1 MHKLRRQA
9 PSPSVLSIGGRQMKD
24 RLDAPLTNARTQLII
39 QAFFMMVYT
48 YALTHIL
55 LFAIELPVK
64 ILPLIVVIVVS
75 FVACFI
81 FLRFKRAF
89 IAALVVFA
97 VVVVPAL
104 VWPNA
109 KFFHAIS
116 ESLYALIDKVND
128 WFYTVFYQIQTPN
141 IDYSSVSI
149 FFAFLIS
156 IFMFTWMN
164 LSAAPFAM
172 GLVASVAYGLSE
184 YFTEGAH
191 GIEIKILYLLA
202 MLVVLR
208 FLAERKP
215 AGSRYASL
223 SEMTNKEIKLSSG
236 ETSRRNWAAF
246 VAFLL
251 MCFIVLSHVAL
262 PTDFFHNKWLD
273 DQIASMVGKKHGR
286 GDQALGYKE
295 FSLKEFGYYPLER
308 RIGGAARPTNTPF
321 LRIHTDGRPLWLK
334 GTAYQIYT
342 EQGWI
347 SEGMNPNWRF
357 GHQANQEAQSKYI
370 GVPNVNEEDYMKLV
384 LRRTRVSI
392 TPEQDQQVVFQSG
405 RPRLYSRNNDKR
417 AFNAY
422 FNTSGHLY
430 LDSLIPENGYSSVGQ
445 SFNVLHLRTSEE
457 ITRFGEL
464 YDIAYGQPSQRLTKE
479 DRALYLALPDLPD
492 LESRVMEFDE
502 TLHRYIYKRVNAISD
517 ADIIALIRETLSS
530 RMTYTLRAATPKE
543 GEEFVGWFLREK
555 KGYCTFF
562 ATAVTVLAREAKIP
576 ARYVEGFLV
585 PATEPGT
592 AKRQVLTGLNAH
604 AWAEV
609 WIEGAGWIP
618 VDATPGRVL
627 DDMARSDYAAQHE
640 SEIEDPPPTEPPE
653 ETEPTETIEHTL
665 PEPDPQETTQPSGTG
680 RSGSVIWLLYF
691 VPLLIFLLWRQFI
704 FRIRHREKY
713 IEYKLSRWGMKKL
726 VIRIMWDIFTLWA
739 LDGKHRKD
747 HESIRSFILRVEIS
761 RYTMFPPELIRFIER
776 ALYAPEG
783 TTIIR
788 DNESLRTLLDFYR
801 EEEVYLRKVLE
812 RKRWIFYRWL
822 TSKRHPF

>member
-1 MHKLRRQA
+1 
-9 PSPSVLSIGGRQMKD
+9 MKD

-89 IAALVVFA
+89 IAALVVLA
-97 VVVVPAL
+97 VVVVPAM

-109 KFFHAIS
+109 RFFHAIS

-149 FFAFLIS
+149 LFAFLIS

-172 GLVASVAYGLSE
+172 GLVASFAYGLSE

-251 MCFIVLSHVAL
+251 MCFIVLSHVVL

-295 FSLKEFGYYPLER
+295 FSLREFGYYPLER

-342 EQGWI
+342 GHGWI

-370 GVPNVNEEDYMKLV
+370 GVPNVNEEDFMKLV

-457 ITRFGEL
+457 IARFGEL

-618 VDATPGRVL
+618 VDATPGGVL

-665 PEPDPQETTQPSGTG
+665 PEPDPQETTQPSGTV

-776 ALYAPEG
+776 ALYAPKG